1 MTQTFIRIFALLSLL
16 MGPTACATTATPAA
30 DKVEKEEPGSSVE
43 RLARAKKKKK
53 AKRSFKRH
61 RIYTGVL
68 GSLEEFEKYSVQVA
82 DERFSKAIIDVR
94 TNDIYYFDTNVYQMH
109 SEFVFKHI
117 YKQEETPEKLAEFMA
132 NYDEEKPEFLL
143 LYVVNHQRVGMW
155 TFAFW
160 EGDRMQAKHVQNA
173 YDRLQATFFA
183 GKDIKFR
190 PDSYDHRRVAK
201 QLKDLP
207 VASNDELYK
216 SQTYQLFNEG
226 SRIGK
231 LRIIDKL
238 EPDGRYNLQFRSDEI
253 ILVNVPIPTLTVV
266 SGASALMLQLL
277 RVEKSC
283 EYWQISSEL

>member
-1 MTQTFIRIFALLSLL
+1 M
-16 MGPTACATTATPAA
+16 
-30 DKVEKEEPGSSVE
+30 
-43 RLARAKKKKK
+43 
-53 AKRSFKRH
+53 
-61 RIYTGVL
+61 
-68 GSLEEFEKYSVQVA
+68 QVA

-143 LYVVNHQRVGMW
+143 LYIINHQRVGMW

-160 EGDRMQAKHVQNA
+160 EGDRMQAKHIQNA

-183 GKDIKFR
+183 GKEIKFR

-201 QLKDLP
+201 ELKNVP
-207 VASNDELYK
+207 TASNDELY
-216 SQTYQLFNEG
+216 SAQTYQLFNEG

-238 EPDGRYNLQFRSDEI
+238 DPNGRYSLQFRPDEV

-266 SGASALMLQLL
+266 SGIITEEFSTLYRTSA
-277 RVEKSC
+277 
-283 EYWQISSEL
+283 